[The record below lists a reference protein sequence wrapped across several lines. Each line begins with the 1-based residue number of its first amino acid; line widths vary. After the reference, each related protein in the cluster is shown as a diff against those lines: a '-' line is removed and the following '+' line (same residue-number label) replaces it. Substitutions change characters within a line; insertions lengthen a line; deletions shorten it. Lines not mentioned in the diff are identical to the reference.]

1 MKVSKA
7 AKLCLEYHK
16 SHSKENTL
24 RAYRMVLTH
33 DLPPLFVPLF
43 KLEFVQ
49 YSPVKTIT
57 KKDQSV
63 KSL

>member
-1 MKVSKA
+1 MT
-7 AKLCLEYHK
+7 
-16 SHSKENTL
+16 SHGTIQGYNGQTL
-24 RAYRMVLTH
+24 VDKKH
-33 DLPPLFVPLF
+33 QVDLPPLFVPLF